1 MDGGLQVPI
10 ICAWGKVH
18 PRSLSFLDLAGSLI
32 NHEQAGICWLAVYKQ
47 FWKEMC
53 FFPDVFLM
61 GVRICLVFASFFD
74 TPGPLPEAPISQR
87 NSLTSTDFLAPATG
101 EGTHTV
107 GLSARKSPLL
117 PVFPGGQ
124 GAECFV

>member
-1 MDGGLQVPI
+1 MGGGLQVPI

-18 PRSLSFLDLAGSLI
+18 RRSLSFLDLAGSLI
-32 NHEQAGICWLAVYKQ
+32 NHEQAGICWLTIYKQ

-61 GVRICLVFASFFD
+61 GVRICLVFSSFFD
-74 TPGPLPEAPISQR
+74 TPGPLPEAPTFQR
-87 NSLTSTDFLAPATG
+87 NSLTSTDLLALDTG
-101 EGTHTV
+101 EGTHTI

-117 PVFPGGQ
+117 PPFPGGQ
-124 GAECFV
+124 RVKCFV